1 MTSLVFFSDFFEPLL
16 SSHFPR
22 SSLSFHFLFTP
33 LMLAGMHHH
42 SRYHSLNLLHD
53 SVRLSQVL
61 EDIQEWLPETAYVA
75 QHSSYQLP
83 STYVRTQ
90 QVSLHGSHFQA
101 SDRTLVVPARSS
113 TRRKSYVFGHCGFD
127 EPHQVNVRY
136 VLLKE
141 MFSSGC
147 LSYLSD
153 CQIPPTCHV
162 RLNTEHIARVAKIV
176 G

>member
-1 MTSLVFFSDFFEPLL
+1 MTFPSRSQIIISPNHPFRFF
-16 SSHFPR
+16 
-22 SSLSFHFLFTP
+22 FTP
-33 LMLAGMHHH
+33 LMAC
-42 SRYHSLNLLHD
+42 RD
-53 SVRLSQVL
+53 APPFQIPFL
-61 EDIQEWLPETAYVA
+61 ESSTRFGPFVPSIQEWLPGAAYVA
-75 QHSSYQLP
+75 EHSSYQLP

>member
-1 MTSLVFFSDFFEPLL
+1 MTFPSRSQIIISPNHPFRFF
-16 SSHFPR
+16 
-22 SSLSFHFLFTP
+22 FTP
-33 LMLAGMHHH
+33 LMAC
-42 SRYHSLNLLHD
+42 RD
-53 SVRLSQVL
+53 APQFQIPFL
-61 EDIQEWLPETAYVA
+61 ESSTLPGAAYVA

-162 RLNTEHIARVAKIV
+162 RLNTEYIARVAKIV